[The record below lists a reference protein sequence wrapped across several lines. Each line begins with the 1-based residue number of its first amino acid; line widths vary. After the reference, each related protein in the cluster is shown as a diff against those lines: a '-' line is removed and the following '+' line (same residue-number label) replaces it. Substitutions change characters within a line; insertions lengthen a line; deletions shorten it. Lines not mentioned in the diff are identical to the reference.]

1 MVYWIY
7 NATDNSCY
15 KSNYTHKHHDK
26 DEVHLP
32 PPEDIVLVG
41 FPIILVIGV
50 LGNVAFLTLI
60 ARVKVMRTVTN
71 FYLSNLAIAD
81 LLFLVVVSAI
91 TLWGFKELPVYEA
104 TPFNTNFGCV
114 SYYFFRYLAYFTS
127 ISLVTLV
134 SSERYLA
141 ICLPLKHRLMNNRQR
156 SGVLTFTAW
165 CVSGVLAI
173 VVALGHGH
181 LSDIQCLPP
190 MDREGRKGYG
200 REEYGRTTKG
210 PSRPPRTFQ
219 KCRGIT
225 KNIYLASNLIQI
237 IPFCL
242 ALILNIILYTKIIM
256 KLKKPSPENDN
267 KENNKRGKIQ
277 VMRMLIINAVAFF
290 LCLAPRQF
298 VLGHDV
304 TFHKKAAGSTVN
316 YVLYTADMLNI
327 LNSAINPI
335 LYGLASPSYRRGFMK
350 AFGLTRAKVAPV
362 AIQDQGQAT
371 QATQ

>member
-1 MVYWIY
+1 MKYWIY
-7 NATDNSCY
+7 NATDNSCNG
-15 KSNYTHKHHDK
+15 SNYTDEYQDK
-26 DEVHLP
+26 EVHHP
-32 PPEDIVLVG
+32 PPEGIVLVG

-50 LGNVAFLTLI
+50 LGNVAFLTLV

-71 FYLSNLAIAD
+71 FYLCNLAIAD
-81 LLFLVVVSAI
+81 LLFLVVVAAI
-91 TLWGFKELPVYEA
+91 TLWGFGVAPVYEA
-104 TPFNTNFGCV
+104 TPFRTNFGCA
-114 SYYFFRYLAYFTS
+114 SYYFFRHLAYFTS
-127 ISLVTLV
+127 IALVTLV

-141 ICLPLKHRLMNNRQR
+141 ICLPLKYRLMNNRQR
-156 SGVLTFTAW
+156 SCVLTCTAW

-173 VVALGHGH
+173 VVALGHGQ
-181 LSDIQCLPP
+181 LSDIQCLPLPP
-190 MDREGRKGYG
+190 MHRNGS
-200 REEYGRTTKG
+200 EEYG
-210 PSRPPRTFQ
+210 TFQ
-219 KCRGIT
+219 TFHKCRAIT
-225 KNIYLASNLIQI
+225 YNIYYTSQLIQT

-242 ALILNIILYTKIIM
+242 ALIINVILYTKIIM

-298 VLGHDV
+298 LITQDV
-304 TFHKKAAGSTVN
+304 INHKVGNPGSTVN

-362 AIQDQGQAT
+362 TIQDQGQA
-371 QATQ
+371 AK